1 MLHIYK
7 DPITGRVRQVYD
19 DEPPDRDDPKEE
31 ETEEEKDEDDYSKKF
46 QTEYDRYLNWLYK

>member
-19 DEPPDRDDPKEE
+19 DEPPDDEPEEE
-31 ETEEEKDEDDYSKKF
+31 ETEEEEDEDDYSRKF